1 MNATDKRRARRFPM
15 QLPVSIRPESAKNG
29 SQTVQTRDVSSSGIY
44 FDFQS
49 PMSVGTSVEFLMTLP
64 EPLTKGSPVR
74 IKCIGKVVRVDQ
86 NGNGSTSQ
94 VGIAA
99 TIERYEFVREN

>member
-15 QLPVSIRPESAKNG
+15 QLPVSIKPENSKTNP
-29 SQTVQTRDVSSSGIY
+29 QTVQTRDVSSSGIY
-44 FDFQS
+44 FEFET
-49 PMSVGTSVEFLMTLP
+49 PMSLGTSVEFLMTLP
-64 EPLTKGSPVR
+64 EPLTKGTPVR
-74 IKCIGKVVRVDQ
+74 IRCIGKVVRVEPDSKS
-86 NGNGSTSQ
+86 GHSQ

>member
-15 QLPVSIRPESAKNG
+15 QLPVSIKPEQSKNG
-29 SQTVQTRDVSSSGIY
+29 AQMVQTRDVSSSGIY
-44 FDFQS
+44 FEFQT
-49 PMSVGTSVEFLMTLP
+49 PMSIGTSVEFLMTLP
-64 EPLTKGSPVR
+64 EPLTKGTPVR
-74 IKCIGKVVRVDQ
+74 IRCIGKVVRVEPDAKT
-86 NGNGSTSQ
+86 GVSQ